1 MKISKQNSLFI
12 AITLLMLVS
21 SACGMLAT
29 DDSARSN
36 AEASDTGDLTSA
48 SYNGSSV
55 SKPAPLGSS
64 IVQDNVEVTVLSV
77 VRGQV
82 DDVGSILS
90 DSSLRYA
97 LSRPPDHEWVV
108 VSLKVRNVGSP
119 DSLTKTY
126 STSDFNLIDSQDNSY
141 PVDLLVETNNP
152 LSSVMLGLPIGT
164 EAQGDIV
171 FHVGEDDKGSVLK
184 YAPLLVI
191 FGKPKYLALVESVS
205 PPGSGESREAPP

>member
-1 MKISKQNSLFI
+1 MKEMAMRVVMQIRLLAMLI
-12 AITLLMLVS
+12 LAALMLL
-21 SACGMLAT
+21 ACGILAP

-48 SYNGSSV
+48 SYDGSSQ

-64 IVQDNVEVTVLSV
+64 IVQDNVEVTVLGV
-77 VRGQV
+77 IRGKV
-82 DDVGSILS
+82 DDVGSSLS

-97 LSRPPDHEWVV
+97 SSRPPDHEWVV
-108 VSLKVRNVGSP
+108 VSLRIRNIGDP

-126 STSDFNLIDSQDNSY
+126 STSDFNLIDSQKNSY

-152 LSSVMLGLPIGT
+152 LSSVMLGLKGGE

-171 FHVGEDDKGSVLK
+171 FHVGEDDKSSVLK
-184 YAPLLVI
+184 YVPLLVL
-191 FGKPKYLALVESVS
+191 FGKPKYLALVE
-205 PPGSGESREAPP
+205 P